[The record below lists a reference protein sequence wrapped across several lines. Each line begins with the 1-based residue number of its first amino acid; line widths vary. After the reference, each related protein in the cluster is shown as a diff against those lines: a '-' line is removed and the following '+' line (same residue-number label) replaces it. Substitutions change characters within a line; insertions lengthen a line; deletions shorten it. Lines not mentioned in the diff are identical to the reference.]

1 MGGWGRH
8 CDCLGSPSA
17 RKQGGA
23 KPCKLDAHR
32 DYLLALI
39 DETPDLT
46 VSECWSVWRRSV
58 A

>member
-1 MGGWGRH
+1 
-8 CDCLGSPSA
+8 LGSPSA